1 MEEGASPHRSGHETG
16 APRFSPRGAPVEGD
30 LQFRRRS
37 EDWLSDAGLEDQD
50 ARKARRAAVEVAR
63 ATLVARDGLTGDH
76 SDDVC
81 LLCEE
86 LADELVV
93 DDGTRASLMAAAQLH
108 DIGKVAVPE
117 AILHKPGPLT
127 EAEWSL
133 VRDHTPIGA
142 SILRAVPELS
152 DVAKVVLHSHEQWDG
167 SGYPDGLAGDEI
179 PLASRIIL
187 CADAFHAIR
196 STRPYRRGRPARAA
210 LAEVKLHAGTHFDPA
225 VVDALERVA
234 SRLKKSPPDL
244 LASVRAVTRSR
255 RLMVLLLTLGLGGSA
270 FAALHGVPFS
280 PNEAAVADAGVR
292 CAGETCLPIAGP
304 FSNGLVSHSSGHAG
318 SRGASPSRHRAG
330 RAIGSRTSSRLP
342 SSGRRVRV
350 RRRAPARPPVSVPV
364 RVHGTVG
371 LAYAYGHQKRLENP
385 HPPKLPP
392 GRMKPK
398 HAP

>member
-1 MEEGASPHRSGHETG
+1 M
-16 APRFSPRGAPVEGD
+16 
-30 LQFRRRS
+30 
-37 EDWLSDAGLEDQD
+37 
-50 ARKARRAAVEVAR
+50 EVAK

-86 LADELVV
+86 LADELDI
-93 DDGTRASLMAAAQLH
+93 DDDTRASLMAAAQLH

-127 EAEWSL
+127 ESEWNL

-142 SILRAVPELS
+142 SILSAVPELS

-210 LAEVKLHAGTHFDPA
+210 LAELKLHAGTHFDPA
-225 VVDALERVA
+225 VVDAMERVVG
-234 SRLKKSPPDL
+234 RLRKSPPEL
-244 LASVRAVTRSR
+244 FAGVRAATRSR
-255 RLMVLLLTLGLGGSA
+255 RLMVLLLTLGVAGSA
-270 FAALHGVPFS
+270 LAALHGGSLS
-280 PNEAAVADAGVR
+280 PDDAAVADADVH
-292 CAGETCLPIAGP
+292 CAGGACLPIAATFSGRLVPRSSDDAGP
-304 FSNGLVSHSSGHAG
+304 P
-318 SRGASPSRHRAG
+318 GASRSSRRAG
-330 RAIGSRTSSRLP
+330 QAGVDGAPLRRRPSSRRPARAPLPLSAPVPLPRVPSAAPVRAIPGQAGRL
-342 SSGRRVRV
+342 GKRGG
-350 RRRAPARPPVSVPV
+350 
-364 RVHGTVG
+364 H
-371 LAYAYGHQKRLENP
+371 AYAYGHRKRRENP

-398 HAP
+398 PAP